1 MSATSEAASRP
12 AGIEYTIVDS
22 PVGQLLVGATLRGL
36 AAVRLGESDAQLEAE
51 LQHDYPGAERR
62 LDGAPLA
69 CWVNVLLRHLD
80 GAPLELSAA
89 LDVPATAFQ
98 HRVWQALRAIPYGAT
113 RSYGEI
119 ARGAGRSEAARA
131 VARACAAN
139 PVALVTPC
147 HRVIRG
153 DGAPGGYRWGARRK
167 RLLLER
173 ERAAVQAEPPGLM
186 QAELAGLDERPRPA
200 RADAAPRGNG

>member
-1 MSATSEAASRP
+1 MSATLEAASQ
-12 AGIEYTIVDS
+12 ALVIAYAIVDS
-22 PVGQLLVGATLRGL
+22 PVGRLLVGATPRGL

-51 LQHDYPGAERR
+51 LQHDYPDVELRR
-62 LDGAPLA
+62 DGARLA
-69 CWVNVLLRHLD
+69 RWVNALLRHLD
-80 GAPLELSAA
+80 GAPLELPPA

-98 HRVWQALRAIPYGAT
+98 RRVWQALHQIPYGAT

-119 ARGAGRSEAARA
+119 ARAIGRREAARA

-153 DGAPGGYRWGARRK
+153 DGEPGGYRWGARRK

-173 ERAAVQAEPPGLM
+173 ERAAVRAAQPRLM
-186 QAELAGLDERPRPA
+186 QSQ
-200 RADAAPRGNG
+200 